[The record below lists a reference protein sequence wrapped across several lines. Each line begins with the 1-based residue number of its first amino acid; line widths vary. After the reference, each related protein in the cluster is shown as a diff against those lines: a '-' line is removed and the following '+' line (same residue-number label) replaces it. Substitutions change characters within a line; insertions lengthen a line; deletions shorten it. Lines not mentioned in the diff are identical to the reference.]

1 VIAARDQQFL
11 PTASQ
16 RATLK
21 RSMGCRKRT
30 TWPAGKWVHPAL
42 CSTPPPKK
50 SRRVDGPGGNPTHPC
65 VLSPQV
71 MNGTGTRRQFI
82 LKGRSAKLPGGLWL
96 LGLRRREGSMMNSRR
111 GRSRSDTA
119 R

>member
-1 VIAARDQQFL
+1 VITARDQQFL

-82 LKGRSAKLPGGLWL
+82 LKAARLSSRAAFGCWGCAAE
-96 LGLRRREGSMMNSRR
+96 REAWWTR
-111 GRSRSDTA
+111 GAAVPALIRLV
-119 R
+119 